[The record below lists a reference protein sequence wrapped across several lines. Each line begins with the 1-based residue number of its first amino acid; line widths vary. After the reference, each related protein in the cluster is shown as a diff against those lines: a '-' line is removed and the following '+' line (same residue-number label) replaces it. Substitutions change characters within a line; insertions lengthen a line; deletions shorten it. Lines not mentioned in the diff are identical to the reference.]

1 MMTTT
6 RKEKLLELFKLN
18 TNNKVLIAPK
28 VEPSQLQLVGYQY
41 PRVSKYKWQGK
52 V

>member
-1 MMTTT
+1 MTTN
-6 RKEKLLELFKLN
+6 KEDLLKLFKLN

-28 VEPSQLQLVGYQY
+28 VEPSQLELVGYQH